1 MNILEL
7 YLITVLSLCQ
17 IEFLT
22 IPIKKEEEGEVTKTP
37 YVKEEVVVKE
47 KPEMETK
54 GVTNETTSERINTSD
69 V

>member
-22 IPIKKEEEGEVTKTP
+22 IPVKKEEVGEATKTP
-37 YVKEEVVVKE
+37 YVKEEVVVKK
-47 KPEMETK
+47 KPVM
-54 GVTNETTSERINTSD
+54 
-69 V
+69 